1 MHKKL
6 LVLAISTLVLT
17 GCSTPT
23 PESQPEYDSVELIKY
38 ENCLDLLNRVFT
50 DEGLRRVYKDDLM
63 ASLVKQLQ
71 GQCEYL
77 KPVKK

>member
-1 MHKKL
+1 MNKKL
-6 LVLAISTLVLT
+6 LIPAISTLLLT

-23 PESQPEYDSVELIKY
+23 PESQPEYDQVELIQY
-38 ENCLDLLNRVFT
+38 ENCLNLLNRVFA
-50 DEGLRRVYKDDLM
+50 DVALRKAYTEDLM

-71 GQCEYL
+71 GECEYL

>member
-1 MHKKL
+1 MNKKL

-23 PESQPEYDSVELIKY
+23 PESQPEYDPVELIKY

-50 DEGLRRVYKDDLM
+50 DEALRRVYKDDLM
-63 ASLVKQLQ
+63 AGLVKELQ

>member
-1 MHKKL
+1 MNKKL
-6 LVLAISTLVLT
+6 LVLATSTLLLT
-17 GCSTPT
+17 SCSTPT
-23 PESQPEYDSVELIKY
+23 AESQPEYDPVELIKY
-38 ENCLDLLNRVFT
+38 ENCLNLLNRVLA
-50 DEGLRRVYKDDLM
+50 DDALRRVYKEDLM